1 MKRTRAQRS
10 GTGEEADCP
19 VCLEK
24 FGARTQTQPF
34 QCFHVFCRSC
44 DRGMQRTSDNRCPVC
59 RCPRRGMSREEAE
72 PDPTR
77 NHDPPSID
85 EVLPQ
90 EFAEALQNITQQAL
104 SFATQA
110 YGRRPR
116 GAQVV
121 VHRPDTGHVMFFRHE
136 PPVDADAEST
146 SGQAALVVDETAD
159 QAGGRLTAEQAR
171 TFASI
176 LGVEADALQALLNV
190 PEVSVHEWR
199 RMRESYRGR
208 RGRGG
213 GD

>member
-1 MKRTRAQRS
+1 MKRTRAHRS
-10 GTGEEADCP
+10 GAGEEAECP

-24 FGARTQTQPF
+24 FGERTQTQPF
-34 QCFHVFCRSC
+34 QCSHLFCRSC
-44 DRGMQRTSDNRCPVC
+44 DRGMKRTSDNRCPVC

-90 EFAEALQNITQQAL
+90 EFAEALQNITHQAL
-104 SFATQA
+104 SFATRS

-199 RMRESYRGR
+199 RMREAHRGR
-208 RGRGG
+208 RGT
-213 GD
+213 